1 TFTPPLSTLPGSSN
15 RKQRRAKERSRRRPG
30 ASLALYAA
38 ALAFDLLTAIAARP
52 WRPSIIRRDDMYSR
66 TCGDGASWVLAC
78 EYLRLLRVMLS
89 KMTDNVFSGLLHF
102 LIGILE
108 TFIGRNAH
116 RLEVKIKQGIV
127 TIPRR
132 RVFHGGND
140 PPRLL
145 GKD

>member
-1 TFTPPLSTLPGSSN
+1 
-15 RKQRRAKERSRRRPG
+15 
-30 ASLALYAA
+30 
-38 ALAFDLLTAIAARP
+38 
-52 WRPSIIRRDDMYSR
+52 
-66 TCGDGASWVLAC
+66 
-78 EYLRLLRVMLS
+78 MLS
-89 KMTDNVFSGLLHF
+89 KMTDNVLSRLLHF

-108 TFIGRNAH
+108 TFIGGNAH

-127 TIPRR
+127 TIPHR

>member
-1 TFTPPLSTLPGSSN
+1 MLGLDVPPSVLARGDPPSS
-15 RKQRRAKERSRRRPG
+15 EGP
-30 ASLALYAA
+30 
-38 ALAFDLLTAIAARP
+38 T
-52 WRPSIIRRDDMYSR
+52 
-66 TCGDGASWVLAC
+66 TCGDGASWVWAY

-89 KMTDNVFSGLLHF
+89 KMTDNVLSRLLHF

-127 TIPRR
+127 TIPHR

-145 GKD
+145 G